1 MADASNDFA
10 ALARQYMDIWGDA
23 LRGAS
28 PQSVPDMGMPGMR
41 ETLDAWMR
49 QVGGQAGFSAPL
61 EHFNR
66 QSSDWYAQ
74 MQQVAARFAGRDHSA
89 RDVASAWRD
98 AFGGDHPFSGLLDG
112 MRGPGLESVS
122 QWMEAAAP
130 SLQGLRA
137 EAAAALRMPAFGF
150 TREHQERLQALAQA
164 QLRWQE
170 AQRAYAA
177 LMAEVSRDA
186 ISRFE
191 SKLVEREEPGRQIGS
206 VRALFDLWVD
216 AAEEA
221 WAEAALSSEYRHAF
235 GELVNAQM
243 RQRAAAQ
250 AIGEQ
255 AAGMYGWP
263 ARGEL
268 DSAHRKIAEL
278 ERQLRRMQRRDDEV
292 AQAVSAATPR
302 PATASAQPAARKA
315 AAKKPVVAKAA
326 PRPAKAAPARK
337 PAAPAKKAAAAK
349 SAVKKTVKKTA
360 GKAGSAARKRR

>member
-1 MADASNDFA
+1 MADAPNDFS
-10 ALARQYMDIWGDA
+10 ALARQYLDLWGDA
-23 LRGAS
+23 LRGAA
-28 PQSVPDMGMPGMR
+28 PQPTPDMGMQGLH
-41 ETLDAWMR
+41 ETMAAWMR
-49 QVGGQAGFSAPL
+49 QVGAQTGFSAPL

-66 QSSDWYAQ
+66 QSGDWYAQ

-89 RDVASAWRD
+89 ADVASAWRE
-98 AFGGDHPFSGLLDG
+98 AFAGGHPFSGLLDG

-122 QWMEAAAP
+122 EWMDAAMP
-130 SLQGLRA
+130 SLHGLRA

-150 TREHQERLQALAQA
+150 SREHQERLQALGLA

-186 ISRFE
+186 MGRFE
-191 SKLVEREEPGRQIGS
+191 SKLAEHEEPGRQIGS
-206 VRALFDLWVD
+206 VRTLFDLWVD

-221 WAEAALSSEYRHAF
+221 WAAAALSADYRHAF

-263 ARGEL
+263 ARSEL

-278 ERQLRRMQRRDDEV
+278 ERALRRLQRSDGTP
-292 AQAVSAATPR
+292 QPPPATP
-302 PATASAQPAARKA
+302 PAAGVAKKPTARKA
-315 AAKKPVVAKAA
+315 AASKSAAKPATAG
-326 PRPAKAAPARK
+326 K
-337 PAAPAKKAAAAK
+337 PAAAKTGGLAATK
-349 SAVKKTVKKTA
+349 PGKKTVKKAAKKTA
-360 GKAGSAARKRR
+360 SQAGTAARKP